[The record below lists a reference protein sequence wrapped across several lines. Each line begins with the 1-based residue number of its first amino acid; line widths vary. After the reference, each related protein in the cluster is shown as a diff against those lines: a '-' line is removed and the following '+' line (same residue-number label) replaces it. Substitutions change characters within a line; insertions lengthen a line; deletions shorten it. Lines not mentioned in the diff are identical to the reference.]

1 MQPTLHPSRWVKR
14 VLYSYSILFII
25 FQVFIDPWHH
35 LKECWYLGS
44 EKTQKYVTRII
55 EQLAKASRL
64 CYWLASNLNNF
75 MQVSSELTKEC
86 TTNLHCEVCK
96 HAKKAYIHVQS
107 NLFNTDTKGTEPSVG
122 FTKVS
127 QYYRCK
133 ECMIFGISGTKHTIH
148 NGKVS
153 VLQRCP

>member
-1 MQPTLHPSRWVKR
+1 MASSEG
-14 VLYSYSILFII
+14 VL
-25 FQVFIDPWHH
+25 V
-35 LKECWYLGS
+35 LGIRKNS
-44 EKTQKYVTRII
+44 KVCIKNNRAAKT
-55 EQLAKASRL
+55 SRL
-64 CYWLASNLNNF
+64 CYWLQASNLNSF
-75 MQVSSELTKEC
+75 MQVSSEFTKEC

-133 ECMIFGISGTKHTIH
+133 ECMIFGISGTKHTVH
-148 NGKVS
+148 NVEVS
-153 VLQRCP
+153 VL